1 MDYNIVINKTD
12 LHSGRAMLP
21 IWDRVKPDTAYIQ
34 SRSDSVSN
42 GHHSGRTLRLQPFLQ
57 PRSGNW
63 EMEHMT
69 TSRKFPGIRIA
80 AGAMASGL
88 IALSA
93 PAHAG
98 GFGVHEQSTTF
109 LGSAFAGAAAGGDI
123 SSMYWNSAAAAAS
136 PGCNVL
142 SSYTL
147 ILGRGEESAR
157 SGLFVTG
164 TPVAPGLTPVETD
177 VGSDALVA
185 ASYLACQLSD
195 KLYAGLALNAPF
207 GLLTKP
213 DDTRWAGSPI
223 AVTSKVF
230 STTINPTIAYKLTP
244 ALTLGVGL
252 QVEYFRLRLNHG
264 AFPPLGPLAPAR
276 SFEGDDWGV
285 GATVGLLWQPL
296 PGTSIGLGYR
306 SAVSLDVSGSFTR
319 GPLATGASASL
330 TLPEQVTFSF
340 RQAVA
345 PGWTLLGTVEWQHWS
360 RLGDVAAV
368 GSGCGVS
375 GICEVLNLNY
385 RDGWFYSLGAEYAWS
400 PLLLLRAG
408 VAYEISPIKD
418 STRDILVSDSNRV
431 FLGVGAS
438 YKYSEHI
445 VIDFAYAHIFFEDA
459 PFCIA
464 SAAAN
469 GGSTHCNPATRPA
482 AILLRGDA
490 DVSADLISVGLRY
503 RF

>member
-1 MDYNIVINKTD
+1 M
-12 LHSGRAMLP
+12 
-21 IWDRVKPDTAYIQ
+21 
-34 SRSDSVSN
+34 
-42 GHHSGRTLRLQPFLQ
+42 
-57 PRSGNW
+57 
-63 EMEHMT
+63 
-69 TSRKFPGIRIA
+69 
-80 AGAMASGL
+80 
-88 IALSA
+88 
-93 PAHAG
+93 
-98 GFGVHEQSTTF
+98 
-109 LGSAFAGAAAGGDI
+109 
-123 SSMYWNSAAAAAS
+123 
-136 PGCNVL
+136 
-142 SSYTL
+142 
-147 ILGRGEESAR
+147 
-157 SGLFVTG
+157 
-164 TPVAPGLTPVETD
+164 
-177 VGSDALVA
+177 
-185 ASYLACQLSD
+185 ACQLSD

-213 DDTRWAGSPI
+213 GDLRWAGSPI

-230 STTINPTIAYKLTP
+230 STNINPTVAYKLTP

-252 QVEYFRLRLNHG
+252 QVEYFRLRINHA
-264 AFPPLGPLAPAR
+264 AFPSLLGPLAGSR
-276 SFEGDDWGV
+276 SFEADDWGV
-285 GATVGLLWQPL
+285 GATAGLLWQPL

-306 SAVSLDVSGSFTR
+306 SAVSLDLSGSFTR
-319 GPLATGASASL
+319 GPGLTTGPGLSTGASAGL

-385 RDGWFYSLGAEYAWS
+385 RDSWLYSLGVEYAWS

-418 STRDILVSDSNRV
+418 STRDILLPDSNRV

-438 YKYSEHI
+438 YKYSEKI
-445 VIDFAYAHIFFEDA
+445 VIDFAYAHVFFEDA

-464 SAAAN
+464 SADTN
-469 GGSTHCNPATRPA
+469 GGSTHCNPATPPP
-482 AILLRGDA
+482 AILLRGNSDT
-490 DVSADLISVGLRY
+490 SADLISVGLRY

>member
-1 MDYNIVINKTD
+1 
-12 LHSGRAMLP
+12 
-21 IWDRVKPDTAYIQ
+21 
-34 SRSDSVSN
+34 
-42 GHHSGRTLRLQPFLQ
+42 
-57 PRSGNW
+57 
-63 EMEHMT
+63 MEHMT

-136 PGCNVL
+136 PGCNVV

-147 ILGRGEESAR
+147 ILGRGEETAR

-164 TPVAPGLTPVETD
+164 TPVAPGLTPVEAD

-207 GLLTKP
+207 GLLTKA
-213 DDTRWAGSPI
+213 DDARWAGSPI

-252 QVEYFRLRLNHG
+252 QVEYFRIRLNHA
-264 AFPPLGPLAPAR
+264 AFPSLLGPLAGTR
-276 SFEGDDWGV
+276 SFEAEDWGV
-285 GATVGLLWQPL
+285 GATAGLIWQPL

-306 SAVSLDVSGSFTR
+306 SAVDLDVSGSFTR
-319 GPLATGASASL
+319 GPGLTTGPGLSTGTSASL

-345 PGWTLLGTVEWQHWS
+345 PGWTLLGTVEWQNWS

-368 GSGCGVS
+368 GSGCGAS

-385 RDGWFYSLGAEYAWS
+385 RDSWLYSLGAEYAYS
-400 PLLLLRAG
+400 PALLLRAG

-418 STRDILVSDSNRV
+418 STRDILVPDSNRV

-445 VIDFAYAHIFFEDA
+445 VVDFAYAHIFFEDA

-469 GGSTHCNPATRPA
+469 GGSTHCNAATPPP